1 MQVFQRAPTP
11 ANRRAFIDF
20 RTISAPV
27 QIHLDQFEQ
36 KISEISRSDV
46 EVINQIWAHLVRTKG
61 KRLRPALVF
70 LSASAY
76 GTPCRETMLA
86 AFIIELCHTATLI
99 HDDVVDR
106 ATTRRGLPTLNSKW
120 DNHVSVLMGDNV
132 IARVLTLIAKL
143 DCSRITAKIAA
154 CVERLTEGE
163 LHQAIRRFNIR
174 TTEAEYYRIISNKT
188 SSLIACGCD
197 SGAYL
202 SSRSAET
209 ACRFGD
215 FGEKLGM
222 AFQITDDIL
231 NFTGDED
238 VIGKPRGNDFREGTV
253 TLPLIHALRNASTE
267 GNRRVEQL
275 MKEEWSDR
283 VCDEIVEFVHVHD
296 GIRYAKG
303 KALAYAEEA
312 KRSLRDEPETRAKD
326 ALLNMVDY
334 AIERDR

>member
-1 MQVFQRAPTP
+1 M
-11 ANRRAFIDF
+11 
-20 RTISAPV
+20 
-27 QIHLDQFEQ
+27 
-36 KISEISRSDV
+36 

-143 DCSRITAKIAA
+143 DCSRITAKIAS

-253 TLPLIHALRNASTE
+253 TLPLIHALRNATTD

-312 KRSLRDEPETRAKD
+312 KRILGEEPKTRAKD

>member
-1 MQVFQRAPTP
+1 
-11 ANRRAFIDF
+11 
-20 RTISAPV
+20 
-27 QIHLDQFEQ
+27 
-36 KISEISRSDV
+36 
-46 EVINQIWAHLVRTKG
+46 
-61 KRLRPALVF
+61 
-70 LSASAY
+70 
-76 GTPCRETMLA
+76 MLA

-106 ATTRRGLPTLNSKW
+106 ATTRRGLPTLNSIW

-132 IARVLTLIAKL
+132 IARVLTLIARL
-143 DCSRITAKIAA
+143 DCSRITSKIAE

-163 LHQAIRRFNIR
+163 LHQAIRRFNIE

-188 SSLIACGCD
+188 SSLIACGCY
-197 SGAYL
+197 SGVFL

-209 ACRFGD
+209 ACRFGA
-215 FGEKLGM
+215 FGEQLGM

-253 TLPLIHALRNASTE
+253 TLPLIHALRNAHTE
-267 GNRRVEQL
+267 GNARVEQL
-275 MKEEWSDR
+275 MKEEWSDG
-283 VCDEIVEFVHVHD
+283 VCEEIVDFVHVHD
-296 GIRYAKG
+296 GIRYAKS

-312 KRSLRDEPETRAKD
+312 KAILVDEPETPAKQ

>member
-1 MQVFQRAPTP
+1 MGV
-11 ANRRAFIDF
+11 FIDF

-27 QIHLDQFEQ
+27 QGHLDQFER
-36 KISEISRSDV
+36 KIREISRSDV
-46 EVINQIWAHLVRTKG
+46 EVINQIWSHLVRTKG

-70 LSASAY
+70 LSATAY
-76 GTPCRETMLA
+76 GSPCRETMLA

-106 ATTRRGLPTLNSKW
+106 ATTRRGLPTLNSIW

-132 IARVLTLIAKL
+132 IAKVLSLIAKL
-143 DCSRITAKIAA
+143 DCSRITSKIAE

-163 LHQAIRRFNIR
+163 LHQAIRRFNIK
-174 TTEAEYYRIISNKT
+174 TPEAEYYRIISNKT

-202 SSRSAET
+202 SSRSVET
-209 ACRFGD
+209 TCRFGE

-238 VIGKPRGNDFREGTV
+238 VIGKPRGNDFREGTI
-253 TLPLIHALRNASTE
+253 TLPLIHALRNASTA
-267 GNRRVEQL
+267 GNSRVEEL
-275 MKEEWSDR
+275 LKEEWSDG
-283 VCDEIVEFVHVHD
+283 VCDEIVDFVHAHD
-296 GIRYAKG
+296 GIRYARSR
-303 KALAYAEEA
+303 ALEYAEEA
-312 KRSLRDEPETRAKD
+312 KSILVDEPDTPAKH

>member
-1 MQVFQRAPTP
+1 LGV
-11 ANRRAFIDF
+11 FIDF

-27 QIHLDQFEQ
+27 QGHLDQFER
-36 KISEISRSDV
+36 KIREISRSDV
-46 EVINQIWAHLVRTKG
+46 EVINQIWSHLVRTKG

-70 LSASAY
+70 LSATAY
-76 GTPCRETMLA
+76 GSPCRETMLA

-106 ATTRRGLPTLNSKW
+106 ATTRRGLPTLNSIW

-132 IARVLTLIAKL
+132 IAKVLSLIAKL
-143 DCSRITAKIAA
+143 DCSRITSKIAE

-163 LHQAIRRFNIR
+163 LHQAIRRFNIK
-174 TTEAEYYRIISNKT
+174 TPEAEYYRIISNKT

-202 SSRSAET
+202 SSRSVET
-209 ACRFGD
+209 ACRFGE

-238 VIGKPRGNDFREGTV
+238 VIGKPRGNDFREGTI
-253 TLPLIHALRNASTE
+253 TLPLIHALRSASTA
-267 GNRRVEQL
+267 GNSRVEEL
-275 MKEEWSDR
+275 LKEEWSDG
-283 VCDEIVEFVHVHD
+283 VCDEIVDFVHAHD
-296 GIRYAKG
+296 GIRYARSR
-303 KALAYAEEA
+303 ALEYAEEA
-312 KRSLRDEPETRAKD
+312 KSILVDEPDNPAKH

-334 AIERDR
+334 AMERDR

>member
-1 MQVFQRAPTP
+1 
-11 ANRRAFIDF
+11 
-20 RTISAPV
+20 
-27 QIHLDQFEQ
+27 
-36 KISEISRSDV
+36 V

-106 ATTRRGLPTLNSKW
+106 ATTRRGLPTLNSIW

-132 IARVLTLIAKL
+132 IARVLTLIAQL

-202 SSRSAET
+202 SSRSVET

-253 TLPLIHALRNASTE
+253 TLPLIHALRNATTD

-283 VCDEIVEFVHVHD
+283 VCDEVVEFVHVHD

-312 KRSLRDEPETRAKD
+312 KRILGEEPETRAKD

>member
-1 MQVFQRAPTP
+1 M
-11 ANRRAFIDF
+11 
-20 RTISAPV
+20 
-27 QIHLDQFEQ
+27 
-36 KISEISRSDV
+36 SRSDV
-46 EVINQIWAHLVRTKG
+46 EVINQIWSHLVRTKG
-61 KRLRPALVF
+61 KRLRPAMVF
-70 LSASAY
+70 LSASAH
-76 GTPCRETMLA
+76 GSPCRETMLA

-106 ATTRRGLPTLNSKW
+106 ATTRRGQPTLNSIW

-132 IARVLTLIAKL
+132 IARVLSLIAKL
-143 DCSRITAKIAA
+143 DCSRTTSKIAA

-163 LHQAIRRFNIR
+163 LHQAVRRYNIN

-202 SSRSAET
+202 SSRSVET
-209 ACRFGD
+209 ACRFGA

-238 VIGKPRGNDFREGTV
+238 IIGKPRGNDFREGTV
-253 TLPLIHALRNASTE
+253 TLPLIHALRNASDD
-267 GNRRVEQL
+267 GNRRVEQML
-275 MKEEWSDR
+275 KEEWSEG
-283 VCDEIVEFVHVHD
+283 VCDEIVRFVHDHD
-296 GIRYAKG
+296 GIGYARG
-303 KALAYAEEA
+303 KALEFAQEA
-312 KRSLRDEPETRAKD
+312 KTILGDEPEAPAKH

>member
-1 MQVFQRAPTP
+1 
-11 ANRRAFIDF
+11 
-20 RTISAPV
+20 
-27 QIHLDQFEQ
+27 
-36 KISEISRSDV
+36 
-46 EVINQIWAHLVRTKG
+46 
-61 KRLRPALVF
+61 
-70 LSASAY
+70 
-76 GTPCRETMLA
+76 MLA

-106 ATTRRGLPTLNSKW
+106 ATTRRGLPTLNSIW
-120 DNHVSVLMGDNV
+120 DNHVTVLMGDNV

-143 DCSRITAKIAA
+143 DCSRITSRIAD

-197 SGAYL
+197 SGVYL
-202 SSRSAET
+202 TSRSAET
-209 ACRFGD
+209 ASRYGA

-253 TLPLIHALRNASTE
+253 TLPLIHALRNAPAE
-267 GNRRVEQL
+267 GNSRVEQL
-275 MKEEWSDR
+275 LKEEWSDG
-283 VCDEIVEFVHVHD
+283 VCDEIVDFVHVHD
-296 GIRYAKG
+296 GIRYARAR
-303 KALAYAEEA
+303 ALEYAVEA
-312 KRSLRDEPETRAKD
+312 KEILVEEPETQAKR

>member
-1 MQVFQRAPTP
+1 MYSSVRYRT
-11 ANRRAFIDF
+11 ANRGPFIDF

-27 QIHLDQFEQ
+27 QGHLDEFEC
-36 KISEISRSDV
+36 KIREISRSDV
-46 EVINQIWAHLVRTKG
+46 EVINQIWSHLVRTKG

-76 GTPCRETMLA
+76 GAPCRETLLA

-106 ATTRRGLPTLNSKW
+106 ATTRRGLPTLNSIW

-143 DCSRITAKIAA
+143 DCSRITSKIAA

-163 LHQAIRRFNIR
+163 LHQAIRRFNVR
-174 TTEAEYYRIISNKT
+174 TSETEYYRIISNKT

-202 SSRSAET
+202 TSRSAET
-209 ACRFGD
+209 ARRFGA

-222 AFQITDDIL
+222 AFQITNDIL

-253 TLPLIHALRNASTE
+253 TLPLIHALRNASADE
-267 GNRRVEQL
+267 NSRVEQL
-275 MKEEWSDR
+275 LKEEWSDR
-283 VCDEIVEFVHVHD
+283 VCDEIVDFVHVRD
-296 GIRYAKG
+296 GIRYARS
-303 KALAYAEEA
+303 KALEYAEEA
-312 KRSLRDEPETRAKD
+312 KAILAEEPETQAKR

>member
-1 MQVFQRAPTP
+1 M
-11 ANRRAFIDF
+11 
-20 RTISAPV
+20 
-27 QIHLDQFEQ
+27 
-36 KISEISRSDV
+36 
-46 EVINQIWAHLVRTKG
+46 EVINQIWSHLVRTKG

-70 LSASAY
+70 LSASTY

-106 ATTRRGLPTLNSKW
+106 ATTRRGLPTLNSIW

-197 SGAYL
+197 SGVYL
-202 SSRSAET
+202 SSRSVET

-231 NFTGDED
+231 NFTGDEE

-253 TLPLIHALRNASTE
+253 TLPLIHALRNASTD
-267 GNRRVEQL
+267 GNRRVAQL
-275 MKEEWSDR
+275 LKEEWSDR

-296 GIRYAKG
+296 GIRYASS

-312 KRSLRDEPETRAKD
+312 KRILRDEPETRAKQ
-326 ALLNMVDY
+326 ALLDMVDY

>member
-1 MQVFQRAPTP
+1 
-11 ANRRAFIDF
+11 
-20 RTISAPV
+20 
-27 QIHLDQFEQ
+27 
-36 KISEISRSDV
+36 
-46 EVINQIWAHLVRTKG
+46 
-61 KRLRPALVF
+61 
-70 LSASAY
+70 
-76 GTPCRETMLA
+76 MLA

-253 TLPLIHALRNASTE
+253 TLPLIHALRNASAD

-283 VCDEIVEFVHVHD
+283 ACDEIVEFVHVHD
-296 GIRYAKG
+296 GIRFAKG

-312 KRSLRDEPETRAKD
+312 KRILRDEPETRAKD
-326 ALLNMVDY
+326 ALLHMVDY

>member
-1 MQVFQRAPTP
+1 MEA
-11 ANRRAFIDF
+11 
-20 RTISAPV
+20 
-27 QIHLDQFEQ
+27 
-36 KISEISRSDV
+36 
-46 EVINQIWAHLVRTKG
+46 INQIWSHLVRTKG

-70 LSASAY
+70 ISASAY
-76 GTPCRETMLA
+76 GSPCRETMLA

-106 ATTRRGLPTLNSKW
+106 ATTRRGLPTLNSIW

-132 IARVLTLIAKL
+132 IAKVLSLIAKL
-143 DCSRITAKIAA
+143 DCPRITSKIAE

-163 LHQAIRRFNIR
+163 LHQAIRRFNID
-174 TTEAEYYRIISNKT
+174 TSETEYYRIISNKT

-202 SSRSAET
+202 SSRSTET
-209 ACRFGD
+209 ARRFGE

-253 TLPLIHALRNASTE
+253 TLPLIHALRNAPLT
-267 GNRRVEQL
+267 GKKRVEDML
-275 MKEEWSDR
+275 KEEWSDG
-283 VCDEIVEFVHVHD
+283 VCNEIVDFVHAHD
-296 GIRYAKG
+296 GIGYAKS
-303 KALAYAEEA
+303 KALEYAKEA
-312 KRSLRDEPETRAKD
+312 KSILVDEPETPAKQ
-326 ALLNMVDY
+326 ALMNMVDY

>member
-1 MQVFQRAPTP
+1 M
-11 ANRRAFIDF
+11 
-20 RTISAPV
+20 
-27 QIHLDQFEQ
+27 
-36 KISEISRSDV
+36 
-46 EVINQIWAHLVRTKG
+46 EVINQIWSHLVRTKG

-106 ATTRRGLPTLNSKW
+106 ATTRRGLPTLNSVW

-143 DCSRITAKIAA
+143 DCSRITSKIAE

-174 TTEAEYYRIISNKT
+174 TTEAEYFRIISNKT

-197 SGAYL
+197 SGVYL
-202 SSRSAET
+202 ASRSAET
-209 ACRFGD
+209 ACRFGA

-231 NFTGDED
+231 NYTGDED

-253 TLPLIHALRNASTE
+253 TLPLIHALRNATAD

-275 MKEEWSDR
+275 LKEEWSDR
-283 VCDEIVEFVHVHD
+283 VCEEIVEFVHAHD
-296 GIRYAKG
+296 GIRYARRT
-303 KALAYAEEA
+303 ALAYAEEA
-312 KRSLRDEPETRAKD
+312 KQILVDEPETPAKQ
-326 ALLNMVDY
+326 ALMKMVDY

>member
-1 MQVFQRAPTP
+1 
-11 ANRRAFIDF
+11 
-20 RTISAPV
+20 
-27 QIHLDQFEQ
+27 
-36 KISEISRSDV
+36 V
-46 EVINQIWAHLVRTKG
+46 EVINQIWSHLVRTKG

-106 ATTRRGLPTLNSKW
+106 ATTRRGLPTLNSIW

-253 TLPLIHALRNASTE
+253 TLPLIHALRNASTD

-275 MKEEWSDR
+275 LKEEWSDR
-283 VCDEIVEFVHVHD
+283 ICDEIVDFVHVHD

-303 KALAYAEEA
+303 KALTYAEEA
-312 KRSLRDEPETRAKD
+312 KRILRDEPETRAKQ
-326 ALLNMVDY
+326 ALLDMVDY

>member
-1 MQVFQRAPTP
+1 MQVFQRAPPP

-27 QIHLDQFEQ
+27 QGHLDQFEQ
-36 KISEISRSDV
+36 KISEISQSDV

-76 GTPCRETMLA
+76 GTPSRETMLA

-174 TTEAEYYRIISNKT
+174 TSEAEYYRIISNKT

-209 ACRFGD
+209 ACRFGN

-253 TLPLIHALRNASTE
+253 TLPLIHALRNATTD

-296 GIRYAKG
+296 GIGYAKG

-312 KRSLRDEPETRAKD
+312 KRILGEEPETRAKD

>member
-1 MQVFQRAPTP
+1 M
-11 ANRRAFIDF
+11 
-20 RTISAPV
+20 
-27 QIHLDQFEQ
+27 
-36 KISEISRSDV
+36 
-46 EVINQIWAHLVRTKG
+46 EVINQIWSHLVRTKG

-70 LSASAY
+70 LSTSAY

-106 ATTRRGLPTLNSKW
+106 ATTRRGLPTLNSIW

-132 IARVLTLIAKL
+132 IAKVLSLIAKL
-143 DCSRITAKIAA
+143 DCSRITSKIAE

-163 LHQAIRRFNIR
+163 LHQAIRRFNVR

-202 SSRSAET
+202 SSRSVET
-209 ACRFGD
+209 ACRFGA

-253 TLPLIHALRNASTE
+253 TLPLIHALRNASDA

-275 MKEEWSDR
+275 METEWSDG
-283 VCDEIVEFVHVHD
+283 VCDEIVDFVHAHD
-296 GIRYAKG
+296 GIGYARNR
-303 KALAYAEEA
+303 ALEYAEEA
-312 KRSLRDEPETRAKD
+312 KAILAGEPENPSKR

>member
-1 MQVFQRAPTP
+1 M
-11 ANRRAFIDF
+11 
-20 RTISAPV
+20 
-27 QIHLDQFEQ
+27 
-36 KISEISRSDV
+36 

-106 ATTRRGLPTLNSKW
+106 ATTRRGLPTLNSIW

-132 IARVLTLIAKL
+132 IARVLTLIAQL

-174 TTEAEYYRIISNKT
+174 TTEDEYYRIISNKT

-202 SSRSAET
+202 SSRSVET

-253 TLPLIHALRNASTE
+253 TLPLIHALRNATAD
-267 GNRRVEQL
+267 GNRRVEQM

-283 VCDEIVEFVHVHD
+283 VCDEIVEFVHAND

-312 KRSLRDEPETRAKD
+312 KRILRDEPETRAKD
-326 ALLNMVDY
+326 ALLNMVNY